1 MLIPA
6 FEMIGFT
13 QAENAA
19 DEDRVNNETMDI
31 ETIIQNYIYT
41 DDQAVAGTGFA
52 NVNNNFAA
60 IDPADRSENLDLR
73 VLRSGTGAYS
83 HNSTISVQNNT
94 F

>member
-1 MLIPA
+1 MRASILALICILLIPA

-73 VLRSGTGAYS
+73 DKIPISG
-83 HNSTISVQNNT
+83 Q